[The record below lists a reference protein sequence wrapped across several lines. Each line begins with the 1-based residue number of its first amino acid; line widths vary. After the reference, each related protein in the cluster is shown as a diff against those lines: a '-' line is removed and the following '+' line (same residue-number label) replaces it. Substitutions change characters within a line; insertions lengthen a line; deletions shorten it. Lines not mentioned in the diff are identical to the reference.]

1 VVGYAAGKKEVNQ
14 FNCLLND
21 DENVIRHQR
30 FREELEE
37 SEYLYLSGYST
48 DKTGTW
54 PKESSYL
61 IFSEENFLMQNLAA
75 EFGQNAFLK
84 VSYISPTQFLV
95 LEPMKYVAA

>member
-37 SEYLYLSGYST
+37 SEYFYLSGYGT

-61 IFSEENFLMQNLAA
+61 IFSEENFLM
-75 EFGQNAFLK
+75 
-84 VSYISPTQFLV
+84 
-95 LEPMKYVAA
+95 